1 MKTKEQIL
9 EKALEMAILE
19 GAFLPFSDI
28 RSIYGEPVPDCDKD
42 MKKFIKFMK
51 VYFLSKAKITGGK
64 VK

>member
-9 EKALEMAILE
+9 EKALEMAILD
-19 GAFLPFSDI
+19 GAGLVGYGAVDGLP
-28 RSIYGEPVPDCDKD
+28 YPDCDKD